1 MNLSSRILQIRSGLG
16 LSQEKF
22 GELVGKSQRT
32 VAAWEAGTRAPSLST
47 LNRLADVLDVP
58 ADFLLGRDGADQKE
72 QPTVNDDGLRAKA
85 IDRIQALPDPAL
97 ERVLDFLEGI
107 QVGRGIA
114 SGEAAA
120 GGPADKS
127 T

>member
-1 MNLSSRILQIRSGLG
+1 MNLSSRILQIRGNLG

-47 LNRLADVLDVP
+47 LYKLADVLDVP
-58 ADFLLGRDGADQKE
+58 ADFLLGRDESQQTK
-72 QPTVNDDGLRAKA
+72 QPTVNDDGLRANA
-85 IDRIQALPDPAL
+85 IERIQALPDPAL
-97 ERVLDFLEGI
+97 CRVLDFLEGLE
-107 QVGRGIA
+107 VGREIA

>member
-1 MNLSSRILQIRSGLG
+1 MTRIRQLRDSRGLTQKA
-16 LSQEKF
+16 LAIDLKVSQATI
-22 GELVGKSQRT
+22 S
-32 VAAWEAGTRAPSLST
+32 AWENGTKAMS
-47 LNRLADVLDVP
+47 NRSASKFADYFGVSIDY
-58 ADFLLGRDGADQKE
+58 LLGRKDATTEREK
-72 QPTVNDDGLRAKA
+72 PTVNDDGLRAKA

-107 QVGRGIA
+107 EVGRGIA

-127 T
+127 TQ